1 MKSFAGMLMA
11 AIFFLSVL
19 ITSFSA
25 LAVSAPF
32 YSYEYEKNG
41 TYSEFGRK
49 EVDGVTG
56 AVIEYLGGKSE
67 SLYYEAGGSNIF
79 TQRETAH
86 MADVRGLFQFFGSM
100 RNWMLAA
107 FALIAIAVRRE
118 LRAVSRCFAV
128 WLIFIVAGFTAFAA
142 AAAMNYEYFFT
153 LFHEVFFTND
163 YWLLDPADSII
174 INTMPISFFSD
185 AALII
190 FLSTLSACA
199 LAALAAHR
207 LGKTQAAQTN
217 SHIKDLLT

>member
-1 MKSFAGMLMA
+1 MKSFSGMLMA

-41 TYSEFGRK
+41 SYSEFGRK

-56 AVIEYLGGKSE
+56 AVIGYLGGKSE
-67 SLYYEAGGSNIF
+67 RLYYEVGGYNIF

-86 MADVRGLFQFFGSM
+86 MADVRGLFQFFGGM
-100 RNWMLAA
+100 RSWMVAA
-107 FALIAIAVRRE
+107 FALIAIAIRRE
-118 LRAVSRCFAV
+118 LRVVSRWFAV
-128 WLIFIVAGFTAFAA
+128 WLVFIMAAFTAFAA
-142 AAAMNYEYFFT
+142 AAASNYEYFFT

-163 YWLLDPADSII
+163 YWLLDPSDSII
-174 INTMPISFFSD
+174 INIMPISFFSD
-185 AALII
+185 AAIVI
-190 FLSTLSACA
+190 FVTTLSTCA
-199 LAALAAHR
+199 LAAFAAHR
-207 LGKTQAAQTN
+207 LGKTQSAQTN